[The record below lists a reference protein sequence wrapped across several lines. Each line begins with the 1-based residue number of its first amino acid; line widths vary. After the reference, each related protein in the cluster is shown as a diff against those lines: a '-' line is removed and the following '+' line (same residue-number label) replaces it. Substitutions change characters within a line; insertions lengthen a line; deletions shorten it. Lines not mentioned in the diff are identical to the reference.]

1 MDFLIPAGSA
11 TNLPKEIVDEIAKLA
26 TEKAVLLKLLDNR
39 NRVIEVL
46 NEGTIPAI
54 GAFDLDKFF
63 RTEGTDDITTLTEAS
78 FSIQHP
84 DLKPQEIGAYTYL
97 KKKQIDQYKQL
108 NLEKL
113 FKNGLADGIG
123 RAVEKLILVG
133 QYSDTPG
140 TDYLKIADGIV
151 TIAEDSTK
159 CALSPITYTESKSQA
174 VADAVMDA
182 LVDLGAYAD
191 DEEISN
197 LLLICSPDFY
207 AAAQKSADRDIVG
220 FELDVVPEL
229 GKGKRPLIHGI
240 PLLKRSA
247 ITGEKA
253 ILVNLK
259 SLFVGYYGK
268 IEVEAQY
275 KVERSAY
282 LYVIKFWVDF
292 KVGTINSDGKAEGLI
307 EIKKYS

>member
-1 MDFLIPAGSA
+1 MVTARTDAVTILKKIKELISNSKTGFL
-11 TNLPKEIVDEIAKLA
+11 VQEIANK
-26 TEKAVLLKLLDNR
+26 
-39 NRVIEVL
+39 
-46 NEGTIPAI
+46 
-54 GAFDLDKFF
+54 
-63 RTEGTDDITTLTEAS
+63 
-78 FSIQHP
+78 
-84 DLKPQEIGAYTYL
+84 
-97 KKKQIDQYKQL
+97 L
-108 NLEKL
+108 NLDRKTVI
-113 FKNGLADGIG
+113 KYA
-123 RAVEKLILVG
+123 
-133 QYSDTPG
+133 
-140 TDYLKIADGIV
+140 
-151 TIAEDSTK
+151 
-159 CALSPITYTESKSQA
+159 
-174 VADAVMDA
+174 DA

-191 DEEISN
+191 DEEINN

-268 IEVEAQY
+268 IQVEADY

-292 KVGTINSDGKAEGLI
+292 KVGTINSDGKAEGII